1 MPFRAAPYDTQTIGM
16 MTAALE
22 AAWVAAQLGVAGLSH
37 EDRTNMEAAV
47 LIAVGSGERDFKRI
61 QQAAF
66 DALGATTLEPVERR
80 RHHKVV
86 PLDRS
91 RRERSASQ

>member
-1 MPFRAAPYDTQTIGM
+1 MPFRAAPYDTDTIGL

-37 EDRTNMEAAV
+37 DDRTKMELSVLDAV
-47 LIAVGSGERDFKRI
+47 DRGERDFKRI

-66 DALGATTLEPVERR
+66 DALGAMTLEPVERR
-80 RHHKVV
+80 LHPKVV
-86 PLDRS
+86 PLDR
-91 RRERSASQ
+91 RRR

>member
-1 MPFRAAPYDTQTIGM
+1 MPFTAAPYNTETIGL

-37 EDRTNMEAAV
+37 EDRTKMEAAI
-47 LIAVGSGERDFKRI
+47 LAAVDRGGRDFKRL

-66 DALGATTLEPVERR
+66 DTLGATTLEPVERR
-80 RHHKVV
+80 LHSKVV
-86 PLDRS
+86 ALDR
-91 RRERSASQ
+91 RRR

>member
-1 MPFRAAPYDTQTIGM
+1 MPFRAAPFDTDTIGL

-22 AAWVAAQLGVAGLSH
+22 AAWVAAQLGVASLSH
-37 EDRTNMEAAV
+37 DDRTKMELSVLDAV
-47 LIAVGSGERDFKRI
+47 DRGERDFKRI

-80 RHHKVV
+80 LDPKVV
-86 PLDRS
+86 PLE
-91 RRERSASQ
+91 RRR

>member
-1 MPFRAAPYDTQTIGM
+1 MPFRAAPYDTDTIGL

-37 EDRTNMEAAV
+37 DDRTKMEAAV
-47 LIAVGSGERDFKRI
+47 LDTVRRGERDFRGL

-66 DALGATTLEPVERR
+66 DALGATTLQTVERR
-80 RHHKVV
+80 LHPKVV
-86 PLDRS
+86 PLE
-91 RRERSASQ
+91 RRRR